1 MLCTRSVC
9 LRKMAQGRWSAE
21 MQYWRLINNPQVTIS
36 DLIEGWS
43 KQTRTAV
50 KGRHVLA
57 LQDTSEIQFSTTPG
71 HRRGLGKIAKG
82 NAHGVLLHAM
92 IAVDATSGF
101 CLGLVGGQVWTRQG
115 TVETPHG
122 ERASA
127 DKELVRWLTTAEQGK
142 DVLAEADMITV
153 IDDREGDFYAHWAL
167 TPGDNVHHLTRAMH
181 DRALVGGTTL
191 YKAIERTAFC
201 DKAVIDLTQRMDR
214 RGRQA
219 HLSLRFG
226 TVALKRPTR
235 TGVAGLPESVT
246 VSFVD
251 VIEQH
256 PPKGA
261 EPIHWRLLTTHAVAS
276 PADAWQIVFW
286 YKLRWVIEQFFRS
299 MKKEGLKIE
308 DSQLET
314 AEGLIKLVAI
324 AAKAACTVIQL
335 VQARNGGEELPA
347 EFVFSAEEI
356 EVLRAIN
363 NKTYKATTKL
373 QTNHHRPNTL
383 AWAAWIIA
391 RLGGWSGYATHRP
404 PGPITFHTGL
414 ARFQNFTQGWALA
427 NV

>member
-101 CLGLVGGQVWTRQG
+101 RPGLVGGQVWTRQG
-115 TVETPHG
+115 TAETPHG
-122 ERASA
+122 ERALA
-127 DKELVRWLTTAEQGK
+127 DKELARWLTTAEQGK

-256 PPKGA
+256 PPKAPARPSATFDHARGSQPRGRLA
-261 EPIHWRLLTTHAVAS
+261 NRLLVQAAL
-276 PADAWQIVFW
+276 A
-286 YKLRWVIEQFFRS
+286 IEQFFRS